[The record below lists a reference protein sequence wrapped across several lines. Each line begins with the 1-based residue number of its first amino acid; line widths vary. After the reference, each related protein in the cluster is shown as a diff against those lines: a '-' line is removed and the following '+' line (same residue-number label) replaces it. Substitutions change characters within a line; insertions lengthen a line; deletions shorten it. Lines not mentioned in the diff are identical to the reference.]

1 MTHLLGIDVGT
12 SGTKAIVVGDDGSIL
27 GSATGNHEPDTPRG
41 GWSEQPPEDWWT
53 STIAAVRE
61 ACGAAGIEPH
71 AIDAVG
77 LTGQMHG
84 LVTLDASM
92 CPIRPAILW
101 NDGRSQSICDD
112 VESELG
118 IDRLLAAT
126 GNRMLAGF
134 TAPKLA
140 AVSG

>member
-27 GSATGNHEPDTPRG
+27 DRPPKPRTPHPAVAL
-41 GWSEQPPEDWWT
+41 EQQPPEDWWT

-61 ACGAAGIEPH
+61 ACGAAGIEPD

-84 LVTLDASM
+84 LVALDGDATHPSGDSVVRRAVRAS
-92 CPIRPAILW
+92 A
-101 NDGRSQSICDD
+101 GRSSPGSVANDW
-112 VESELG
+112 S
-118 IDRLLAAT
+118 
-126 GNRMLAGF
+126 
-134 TAPKLA
+134 
-140 AVSG
+140 